1 MGKIEDLLGLEFKLE
16 TKDET
21 YYSIYIFLTIDNKT
35 SKDRSIDVSK
45 ATYVT
50 SKREQ
55 LEQDFWVNGYMQG
68 EGNIKPNSFIKAGL
82 AFEMTKLKNVLEKD
96 NVYIPIK
103 LVKEGV
109 ELNLRFQ
116 KTRNTWILEEI
127 EKVDIEIELTPKQ
140 LEKKL
145 LKGIEK
151 LEAFEERLEITI
163 ENISININDDS
174 MIKVFGELHSNS
186 GTALNEDIKI
196 ECIVYDNQ
204 DRVIYIGK
212 EVIYSSRF
220 FGFEA
225 FLINIYHINIAKK
238 VSKIRLYPKKN

>member
-127 EKVDIEIELTPKQ
+127 EKVDIEIELTPK
-140 LEKKL
+140 
-145 LKGIEK
+145 
-151 LEAFEERLEITI
+151 
-163 ENISININDDS
+163 
-174 MIKVFGELHSNS
+174 
-186 GTALNEDIKI
+186 
-196 ECIVYDNQ
+196 
-204 DRVIYIGK
+204 
-212 EVIYSSRF
+212 
-220 FGFEA
+220 
-225 FLINIYHINIAKK
+225 
-238 VSKIRLYPKKN
+238 